1 MSVEGQE
8 FENFSKYAVFLISSG
23 KNRISLFLAHRR
35 KIFGKIH

>member
-1 MSVEGQE
+1 MSEEGQE

-23 KNRISLFLAHRR
+23 QNQISPFLAPRR